1 MTNITVEDAYEY
13 DCEKNSYYN
22 PSNETSFSR
31 NDTSYDTYG
40 NLTESVNAPEPY
52 TCKTISRL
60 LESLSENGKSE
71 SRLYNDISY
80 IGVGN
85 PEFRKRRRERGLMFE
100 EKMSEKDGKYEGSV
114 MFSDGWDSNTMS
126 CILHND
132 GENTNLQMAVSN
144 KYKNYNNEI
153 EARPSQKMDINI
165 TPSTDEDDEFD
176 FKLSYNNDRIFDGFF
191 YMTRIIRRY
200 AREHIPAMIDRQLA
214 TFLDSHDETIRV
226 LSEYI

>member
-40 NLTESVNAPEPY
+40 NLTESEDDPY
-52 TCKTISRL
+52 PCKTINRL
-60 LESLSENGKSE
+60 LESISENGKSE

-114 MFSDGWDSNTMS
+114 MISDGWDSNTMS

-153 EARPSQKMDINI
+153 EARPSQKLDIKI

-214 TFLDSHDETIRV
+214 GFLDSHDETIRV